1 MTGSEISQGS
11 REQVETDAD
20 EIEREGIARV
30 IYVVPVAMAV
40 ERGAQAGEA
49 ESTVE
54 LRNGG
59 LDSAGRKFGRMAGGR
74 IRRAWWLT

>member
-1 MTGSEISQGS
+1 MDMTGSEISQGS

-59 LDSAGRKFGRMAGGR
+59 LT
-74 IRRAWWLT
+74 RRAGSLDEWRGDASGVRGG